1 MTSGFARKRGFVFD
15 EKIAGQQVKANVA
28 FLEQKRDL
36 LHQGF
41 FFGAAQGDPQI
52 VSYMLIGL
60 DAERYKPDLN
70 TDAVA
75 MFGRPPN
82 AGWPVGVRH
91 HVRPPLCA
99 DGDIAAT
106 VLSMRGLQLYAP
118 NVDKAAYQEAVRL
131 AGAWLAS
138 AQSRTHDDRSWRLL
152 GLAWVG
158 TKSDATR
165 TALREVLAVQRFD
178 GGWAD
183 LASTESTADATGK
196 ALVAL
201 QAAGVPVS
209 DAAYQRGVRFL
220 LATQMQD
227 GSWDVRKRA
236 AGSQPYFE
244 NGFPHG
250 VDQWISAA
258 ATSWAT
264 DGAHAGRPRACRA
277 GIHRSPPLS
286 RCRAEDLWSDSIERR
301 PTA

>member
-1 MTSGFARKRGFVFD
+1 MA
-15 EKIAGQQVKANVA
+15 
-28 FLEQKRDL
+28 
-36 LHQGF
+36 
-41 FFGAAQGDPQI
+41 
-52 VSYMLIGL
+52 
-60 DAERYKPDLN
+60 
-70 TDAVA
+70 
-75 MFGRPPN
+75 
-82 AGWPVGVRH
+82 
-91 HVRPPLCA
+91 RPPLCA
-99 DGDIAAT
+99 DGDIGAT
-106 VLSMRGLQLYAP
+106 VLSMRGLQLYSP

-131 AGAWLAS
+131 AGTWLAN

-158 TKSDATR
+158 TNRDAIR
-165 TALREVLAVQRFD
+165 TAMREVLAVQRSD

-183 LASTESTADATGK
+183 LASMESTAYATGK

-209 DAAYQRGVRFL
+209 DVAYQRGVRFL

-227 GSWDVRKRA
+227 GSWYVRTRA

-264 DGAHAGRPRACRA
+264 MALTLAAPAPVA
-277 GIHRSPPLS
+277 P
-286 RCRAEDLWSDSIERR
+286 ASIARR
-301 PTA
+301 H